1 MYLPSLVSGKSC
13 WRYHL
18 CSQETLV
25 HWRWNLLGSELAG
38 GNRHHKTLMIPADG
52 VAQVS
57 LQTGKIVEIAAI
69 NSLGREDEQWG
80 TGANQNNGFG
90 FIPNLLSISC
100 CSSREEKRILG
111 LRPLVGKPSQGG
123 LLVLGWSLGST
134 SMFKFTWNRSGY
146 FSCMSQAS
154 KSYLAGETAGGKM
167 SLRTVTSS
175 GQKDFAPK

>member
-1 MYLPSLVSGKSC
+1 MRDENKSK
-13 WRYHL
+13 
-18 CSQETLV
+18 Q
-25 HWRWNLLGSELAG
+25 
-38 GNRHHKTLMIPADG
+38 
-52 VAQVS
+52 
-57 LQTGKIVEIAAI
+57 
-69 NSLGREDEQWG
+69 
-80 TGANQNNGFG
+80 

-154 KSYLAGETAGGKM
+154 KSYLAEKEREGKM
-167 SLRTVTSS
+167 SLRTATSS
-175 GQKDFAPK
+175 GQKLFATK